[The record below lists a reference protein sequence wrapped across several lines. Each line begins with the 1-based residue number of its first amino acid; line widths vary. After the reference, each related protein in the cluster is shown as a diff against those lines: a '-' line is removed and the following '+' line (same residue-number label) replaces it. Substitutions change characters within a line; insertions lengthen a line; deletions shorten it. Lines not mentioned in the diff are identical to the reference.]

1 MRDLLLDYSRI
12 YSEYLNIVVVSEKGQ
27 YLSNDSYRVKKLPL
41 TEEKWYQDAVLANGE
56 LVLSPTSLGRNLKAW
71 KNYST
76 DNYVS
81 TVKLICDRQTSA
93 GIGVILTDLD
103 LKSIQNLVEDITM
116 GQTGFGY
123 IQDSQGHVLYAPQNE
138 VVYRMNPNWVTD
150 GESGRV
156 RCRIKGKDYNVIY
169 SHSKYT
175 DLTAVG
181 VFDWGKT
188 IEGISRA
195 RTVSKWIAV
204 IIMIFAAGATV
215 IFSASITRPISTLSK
230 LMKKAQTGDM
240 TVRFVNHYKGEIGQ
254 LGDSFN
260 AMVEKIN
267 ELLGVVYKEQKN
279 KREAE
284 LKILHEQIKP
294 HFLYN
299 TLNSVSSL
307 IQMECLDDAFVM
319 IQSIGTFYRTSL
331 SDGKTLISIQQ
342 EMINIENYI
351 KIQEFRYGNKIIYK
365 TDIEEEILK
374 EWIVKLTLQ
383 PLVENAIYHGVKE
396 KRGQG
401 IIEIKGWKE
410 NNKVYITVSD
420 NGTGIPKEKL
430 IDLFSMDTREK
441 ESAFG
446 LFNIQQRLQIY
457 FGKEYGLHLE
467 SKEGQG
473 TIATVCL
480 PVGFKKEIEKNE
492 SISG

>member
-1 MRDLLLDYSRI
+1 M
-12 YSEYLNIVVVSEKGQ
+12 
-27 YLSNDSYRVKKLPL
+27 
-41 TEEKWYQDAVLANGE
+41 A
-56 LVLSPTSLGRNLKAW
+56 
-71 KNYST
+71 
-76 DNYVS
+76 
-81 TVKLICDRQTSA
+81 
-93 GIGVILTDLD
+93 
-103 LKSIQNLVEDITM
+103 
-116 GQTGFGY
+116 
-123 IQDSQGHVLYAPQNE
+123 
-138 VVYRMNPNWVTD
+138 
-150 GESGRV
+150 
-156 RCRIKGKDYNVIY
+156 
-169 SHSKYT
+169 
-175 DLTAVG
+175 
-181 VFDWGKT
+181 
-188 IEGISRA
+188 
-195 RTVSKWIAV
+195 
-204 IIMIFAAGATV
+204 
-215 IFSASITRPISTLSK
+215 
-230 LMKKAQTGDM
+230 
-240 TVRFVNHYKGEIGQ
+240 
-254 LGDSFN
+254 
-260 AMVEKIN
+260 EKIRQLI
-267 ELLGVVYKEQKN
+267 EQVYQEQKA
-279 KREAE
+279 KRKLE
-284 LKILHEQIKP
+284 LAALQAQINP

-319 IQSIGTFYRTSL
+319 IQAIGTFYRTSL

-365 TDIEEEILK
+365 IDIEEEILK

-467 SKEGQG
+467 SKEGPG